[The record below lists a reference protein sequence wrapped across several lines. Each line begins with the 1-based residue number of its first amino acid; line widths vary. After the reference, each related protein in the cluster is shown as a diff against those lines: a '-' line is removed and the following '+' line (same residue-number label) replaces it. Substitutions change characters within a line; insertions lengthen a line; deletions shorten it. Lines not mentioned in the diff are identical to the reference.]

1 MPARRGSVHVAT
13 TRRVY
18 KGRTY
23 VTHLLRR
30 SIRNGKNVT
39 HETLGNLSHLPDH
52 VIDLIKRSLKGE
64 TFVPASDTFRITR
77 TLPHGHVEAILKIIR
92 KLGLENLI
100 ASEPSRWRN
109 LVVAMI
115 VERLV
120 FPSSKLANTRH
131 WQDST
136 LAEELDV
143 TDATENQ
150 LYNAMDWLLQRQS
163 AIEKK
168 LAKRHLSDRAIVLYD
183 VTSSYYEG
191 KTCPLA
197 RFGHDRDGKTGLPI
211 IVYGVLTDADGR
223 PVAVQ
228 VYPGNTG
235 DPQTVPDQVETLTE
249 RFRLARV
256 VLVGDRG
263 MLTQTQI
270 DTIKKHPGLG
280 WISALRSGA
289 IRRLLADGLLVR
301 NDLEA
306 QRLAEITSPEFPG
319 ERLVA
324 CYNPQLAEQRRQ
336 KRQDLLAAT
345 QAELETLAASV
356 AKASKRPETAAE
368 IGVRAGKIIS
378 HYKVAKHFTLTIRDG
393 HLSWARKVSA
403 ITNEEMLDGIYV
415 IRTSEPAKRLTAAD
429 SVRSYKRLG
438 LVEQAFRSLKGIDLL
453 VRPIHHRTADRV
465 RAHILLC
472 LLAYYVEWHL
482 RQAWES
488 LLFEDEE
495 LNVQRRWRDP
505 VAPTQASNS
514 AQRKKRTHKTPEGLP
529 VQSFRTLIAHLG
541 TRCRNTCIAVADS
554 SETTFHQLTEADALQ
569 AAALNLIAMSPE
581 TGNGI
586 RRKPFSL
593 IEIPVLAQL
602 NSGLELQRGAETPA
616 V

>member
-1 MPARRGSVHVAT
+1 M
-13 TRRVY
+13 
-18 KGRTY
+18 
-23 VTHLLRR
+23 
-30 SIRNGKNVT
+30 
-39 HETLGNLSHLPDH
+39 
-52 VIDLIKRSLKGE
+52 
-64 TFVPASDTFRITR
+64 
-77 TLPHGHVEAILKIIR
+77 IR
-92 KLGLENLI
+92 KLGLDDLI
-100 ASEPSRWRN
+100 AAEPSRRRD

-115 VERLV
+115 AERLI

-131 WQDST
+131 WQDTT
-136 LAEELDV
+136 LAAELNVAGANED
-143 TDATENQ
+143 Q
-150 LYNAMDWLLQRQS
+150 LYDAMDWLLERQA

-168 LAKRHLSDRAIVLYD
+168 LARRHLTDGALVLYD

-211 IVYGVLTDADGR
+211 IVYGALTDADGR

-235 DPQTVPDQVETLTE
+235 DPKTVPDQVETLTK
-249 RFRLARV
+249 RFGLSRV

-270 DTIKKHPGLG
+270 DVLKKHPGLG
-280 WISALRSGA
+280 WISALRSGS
-289 IRRLLADGLLVR
+289 IRRLLADGLLVK

-356 AKASKRPETAAE
+356 AKPAKPPETAAE
-368 IGVRAGKIIS
+368 IGVRAGKIIN
-378 HYKVAKHFTLTIRDG
+378 HYKMAKHFTMTIQDG
-393 HLSWARKVSA
+393 HLGWSRKQDA

-415 IRTSEPAKRLTAAD
+415 IRTSEPSDRLTAAD
-429 SVRSYKRLG
+429 GVRSYKRLA
-438 LVEQAFRSLKGIDLL
+438 LVEQAFRCLKGIDLL

-482 RQAWES
+482 RQAWEP

-495 LNVQRRWRDP
+495 LVADRCTRDP
-505 VAPTQASNS
+505 VAPARASES
-514 AQRKKRTHKTPEGLP
+514 ARCKKKTHTTPGGLP
-529 VQSFRTLIAHLG
+529 VQSFRTLMTHLG
-541 TRCRNTCIAVADS
+541 TRCRNTCVVSADPNH
-554 SETTFHQLTEADALQ
+554 TPFHQVTEADALQ
-569 AAALNLIAMSPE
+569 VEALRLIKM
-581 TGNGI
+581 
-586 RRKPFSL
+586 
-593 IEIPVLAQL
+593 
-602 NSGLELQRGAETPA
+602 
-616 V
+616 

>member
-1 MPARRGSVHVAT
+1 MAARGGAVHVAT
-13 TRRVY
+13 TKRVY
-18 KGRTY
+18 KGKTY

-30 SIRNGKNVT
+30 SIRNGNTVT

-52 VIDLIKRSLKGE
+52 VIEIIKRSLKGE
-64 TFVPASDTFRITR
+64 TFVPAADAFKITR
-77 TLPHGHVEAILKIIR
+77 SLPHGHVEAVLKMIR
-92 KLGLENLI
+92 KLGLDDLI
-100 ASEPSRWRN
+100 AAEPSRRRS

-115 VERLV
+115 AERLV

-131 WQDST
+131 WHDTT
-136 LAEELDV
+136 LAAELDV
-143 TDATENQ
+143 GDASEDQ
-150 LYNAMDWLLQRQS
+150 LYDAMDWLRERQS

-168 LAKRHLSDRAIVLYD
+168 LAKRHLSDGALVLYD

-211 IVYGVLTDADGR
+211 IVYGALTDADGR

-235 DPQTVPDQVETLTE
+235 DPKTVPDQVETLTK
-249 RFRLARV
+249 RFGLSRV

-270 DTIKKHPGLG
+270 EVLKKHPGLG
-280 WISALRSGA
+280 WISALRSGS
-289 IRRLLADGLLVR
+289 IRRLLADGLLVK

-345 QAELETLAASV
+345 QAELEALAASV
-356 AKASKRPETAAE
+356 AKSAKPPEAAAE
-368 IGVRAGKIIS
+368 IGVRAGKIIN
-378 HYKVAKHFTLTIRDG
+378 HYKMAKHFTLTIRDG
-393 HLSWARKVSA
+393 HLGWSRKQDA
-403 ITNEEMLDGIYV
+403 ITNEELLDGIYV
-415 IRTSEPAKRLTAAD
+415 IRTSESADRLTAAD
-429 SVRSYKRLG
+429 GVRSYKRLA
-438 LVEQAFRSLKGIDLL
+438 LVEQAFRCLKGIDLL

-482 RQAWES
+482 RQAWEP

-495 LNVQRRWRDP
+495 LVADRCTRDP
-505 VAPTQASNS
+505 VAPARASES
-514 AQRKKRTHKTPEGLP
+514 ARRKKETHTTPGGLP
-529 VQSFRTLIAHLG
+529 VQSFRTLMAHLG
-541 TRCRNTCIAVADS
+541 TRCRNTCVISADPNQIP
-554 SETTFHQLTEADALQ
+554 FHQVTEADVLQ
-569 AAALNLIAMSPE
+569 AEALRLIKM
-581 TGNGI
+581 
-586 RRKPFSL
+586 
-593 IEIPVLAQL
+593 
-602 NSGLELQRGAETPA
+602 
-616 V
+616 